1 MSPNV
6 ASHPFHAA
14 PRIEALGPVEVESLL
29 AAIGP
34 GQPGFLLESGL
45 DVAGTGRWHIAGV
58 DPIGSFEAS
67 RDRWQVRTADG
78 VIDCGRGD
86 PLEQLDR
93 WWKQW
98 ATKDPAGVE
107 SLPFVGGA
115 VGWIG
120 YEAADPF
127 LGLPPRQTPTGA
139 IGSLLDGVPDLC
151 WQLYDEVVLIDAIE
165 QQGWSV
171 HRGRAGWQDRQ
182 WWRRSGST
190 SSDASDSISSSPV
203 RIVESSLTDAQYLEA
218 VTEIRHGIGLGEVY
232 EVNLARG
239 WIVDPVPSPVALH
252 RLWREAQP
260 VPYGAMIQGYPFSV
274 VSASPE
280 QFLSRR
286 GGRIGT
292 RPIKGT
298 IARGRDR
305 AEDRRAATA
314 LLADP
319 KERAELAMIV
329 DLERNDLGRI
339 CQPGTVEVVH
349 PAQVER
355 YASVLHTVATV
366 TGELR
371 GDPSPGE
378 ILRATFPGGS
388 ITGAPKLA
396 AMERIR
402 QLEPWPRSIYTG
414 SIGWLAPTG
423 DLELSIAIRSA
434 LIRGKRALVP
444 FGGAVTWDSK
454 PQAERVELLDKARAM
469 FEALGITVDH

>member
-1 MSPNV
+1 MSSENR
-6 ASHPFHAA
+6 SHPFDQP
-14 PRIEALGPVEVESLL
+14 PRIEALGRIDVARLL
-29 AAIGP
+29 AAISP

-45 DVAGTGRWHIAGV
+45 DVAGTGRWHLAGV

-67 RDRWQVRTADG
+67 RDRWQARDSEGQINTG
-78 VIDCGRGD
+78 CGD
-86 PLEQLDR
+86 PLEQFDG
-93 WWKQW
+93 WWRQW
-98 ATKDPAGVE
+98 AQEPPAPLAG
-107 SLPFVGGA
+107 LPFFGGA

-120 YEAADPF
+120 YEAADRF
-127 LGLPPRQTPTGA
+127 LGLSARETPAGA
-139 IGSLLDGVPDLC
+139 IGSLLEGVPDLC
-151 WQLYDEVVLIDAIE
+151 WQLYDEVVLVDAITE
-165 QQGWSV
+165 QGWWI

-182 WWRRSGST
+182 WWRLSCRT
-190 SSDASDSISSSPV
+190 PLAPIEPISPQRV
-203 RIVESSLTDAQYLEA
+203 RIIESSLTDPQYLDA
-218 VTEIRHGIGLGEVY
+218 VAAIRQEIGLGEVY

-239 WIVDPVPSPVALH
+239 WIIDGIPAAQTLH

-260 VPYGAMIQGYPFSV
+260 VPYGAMIQGDPFSL

-286 GGRIGT
+286 GTHLST

-298 IARGRDR
+298 IARGCDPQGDR
-305 AEDRRAATA
+305 EAAAA

-339 CQPGTVEVVH
+339 CQPGSVQVVH

-355 YASVLHTVATV
+355 YASVMHTVATV

-371 GDPSPGE
+371 GEPGPGE

-414 SIGWLAPTG
+414 SIGWLAPSG

-434 LIRGKRALVP
+434 LIRGERALIP

-454 PQAERVELLDKARAM
+454 PQAERAEIIDKARAM
-469 FEALGITVDH
+469 FDALGITDAY